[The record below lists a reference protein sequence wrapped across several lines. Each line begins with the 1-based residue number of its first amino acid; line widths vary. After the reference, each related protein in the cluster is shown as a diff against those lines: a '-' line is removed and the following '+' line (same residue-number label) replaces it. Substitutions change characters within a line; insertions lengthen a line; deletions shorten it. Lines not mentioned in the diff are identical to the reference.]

1 MFWYES
7 FAYVVLLWFSEA
19 EELLKQYG
27 RNELVEKK
35 VPSWRV
41 FLKQLYQPMP
51 IMIWI
56 AIIIEAAIQNWL
68 DMGILLAIQVGS
80 CFEAVT

>member
-1 MFWYES
+1 VWLCYS
-7 FAYVVLLWFSEA
+7 AEA
-19 EELLKQYG
+19 EERLKIYG

-35 VPSWRV
+35 VPSWMV

-68 DMGILLAIQVGS
+68 DMGILLAIQVW
-80 CFEAVT
+80 